1 MIRLQRISTADGFLY
16 EYMEQ
21 LITAAFP
28 PEEHRPL
35 EELRLYTDSR
45 PHFYNNIIFHHDTP
59 VGFITY
65 WDFGKFYYVEH
76 FAVDPAQRNGGHG
89 KNVLNHLCQL
99 LQHPIVLEVEMP
111 EEELLKLVE
120 IPPEEKM
127 GDLALP
133 CFAMAKKMHKNP
145 MQIAS
150 ELVEKLNEQKEFLG
164 IE

>member
-28 PEEHRPL
+28 PEEYRPL
-35 EELRLYTDSR
+35 EELRLYTDNK

-76 FAVDPAQRNGGHG
+76 FAVDPTQRNG
-89 KNVLNHLCQL
+89 CL
-99 LQHPIVLEVEMP
+99 LYTFMRV
-111 EEELLKLVE
+111 
-120 IPPEEKM
+120 
-127 GDLALP
+127 
-133 CFAMAKKMHKNP
+133 
-145 MQIAS
+145 AS
-150 ELVEKLNEQKEFLG
+150 TSYCSGSGNAGRRNGSKAY
-164 IE
+164 

>member
-28 PEEHRPL
+28 PEEYRPL
-35 EELRLYTDSR
+35 EELRLYTDNK

-89 KNVLNHLCQL
+89 KNVLNHLCEL
-99 LQHPIVLEVEMP
+99 LQHPIVLEVKCRKKKW
-111 EEELLKLVE
+111 LKGVLISTSAKDLFFGRNHIFSLHTDPGMIIYPCYLWHTE
-120 IPPEEKM
+120 I
-127 GDLALP
+127 
-133 CFAMAKKMHKNP
+133 
-145 MQIAS
+145 
-150 ELVEKLNEQKEFLG
+150 
-164 IE
+164 